1 MILVVMALNT
11 KTSVPIHTISFPS
24 FHLIDR
30 LSDSFNTSNLL
41 LSGGLDQESYNQGQD
56 QIPLDPY
63 NQEAGDPYG
72 RPGGYEDSYRRGE
85 AGGEQ
90 RSRDSSGDGYDRN
103 YGSRD
108 DYGRGD
114 PYGQRGYSSGQRG
127 GYGAA
132 GDSDNYPSSYTVVP
146 VPGYKPQRNCTGS
159 ACCVPKCFAEK
170 GSRVSV
176 RRREF
181 CMQNLFFVSF
191 FTVITKM

>member
-30 LSDSFNTSNLL
+30 LSDSFNASNLL
-41 LSGGLDQESYNQGQD
+41 LSGGFDQESYNQGQD
-56 QIPLDPY
+56 QTPLDPY

-72 RPGGYEDSYRRGE
+72 RSGGYEDPYGRGE

-132 GDSDNYPSSYTVVP
+132 GDSENYPSSYTVVP

-176 RRREF
+176 RRGEF
-181 CMQNLFFVSF
+181 CMQNLFLFLF

>member
-1 MILVVMALNT
+1 MALNT

-72 RPGGYEDSYRRGE
+72 RPRGYEDSYRRGE

>member
-1 MILVVMALNT
+1 MALNT
-11 KTSVPIHTISFPS
+11 KTSVPIRTISFPS

-30 LSDSFNTSNLL
+30 LSDSFNASNLL
-41 LSGGLDQESYNQGQD
+41 LSGGFDQESYNQGQD
-56 QIPLDPY
+56 QTPLDPY

-72 RPGGYEDSYRRGE
+72 RSGGYEDPYGRGE

-132 GDSDNYPSSYTVVP
+132 GDSENYPSSYTVVP

-176 RRREF
+176 RRGEF
-181 CMQNLFFVSF
+181 CMQNLFLFLF

>member
-24 FHLIDR
+24 FHLVDR

-72 RPGGYEDSYRRGE
+72 RSGGYEDSYGRGE
-85 AGGEQ
+85 TGGEQ

-181 CMQNLFFVSF
+181 CTQNLFFF
-191 FTVITKM
+191 FLFLR